1 MQRPWLLRRLERN
14 PAPFLTPLSPTINLA
29 QRSPARKLAAL
40 SKRSAGASGVETLT
54 ARTAFACSS
63 TVKLV
68 MHAECS
74 HKEGKKRSK
83 NGGGGGGGTHW
94 VVTAR
99 VKQDYAVR
107 VTHEACAP
115 LAPTPAAT
123 GGGWDVPWRDHAGRS
138 HVTHSH
144 RGLLEVR
151 SRRVGSDVWR
161 TARDPDGG
169 ARAPSR
175 RRRA

>member
-40 SKRSAGASGVETLT
+40 KKRSVAGASGVETLT

-68 MHAECS
+68 MHAQCW
-74 HKEGKKRSK
+74 HTRSK
-83 NGGGGGGGTHW
+83 GAGRNQKTTTTY
-94 VVTAR
+94 TADAH
-99 VKQDYAVR
+99 QDYAVR

-138 HVTHSH
+138 HVAHSH